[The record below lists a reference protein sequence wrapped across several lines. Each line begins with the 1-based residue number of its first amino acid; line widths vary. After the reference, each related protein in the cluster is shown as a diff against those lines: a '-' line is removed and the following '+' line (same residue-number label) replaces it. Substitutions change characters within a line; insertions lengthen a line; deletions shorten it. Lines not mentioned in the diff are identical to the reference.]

1 MSDEPTS
8 VTDLPVKTLFLD
20 AENPQHPLWLTE
32 GVEYEIVRSTAQ
44 RVGDVTT
51 VIHFVKHLNEFSHPR
66 VRLDGFGCVDRI
78 FPRREAFT
86 EPTEKDQQ

>member
-1 MSDEPTS
+1 MPDAVVETI
-8 VTDLPVKTLFLD
+8 FLD

-32 GVEYEIVRSTAQ
+32 GTEWEIVRSTAQ
-44 RVGDVTT
+44 RVGDVVTM
-51 VIHFVKHLNEFSHPR
+51 IHFVKPLNKFSHPH
-66 VRLDGFGCVDRI
+66 VTVDGFGNVDRV